1 MTFEQFK
8 NQLDKATTE
17 EVVKAT
23 YATFFNIKYNTS
35 HHHDLYTPQVFFEF
49 KADKNFHNLK
59 ALATILA
66 QSLYYIRRLKYI
78 DVEKAIPFF
87 ICLADKNE
95 ATISET
101 RKWSTYYTN
110 DNYDWERPASKPD
123 PKLIDHLVKEPET
136 GKLHIYSVTKKQ
148 EHEAFKKNLDNAL
161 NPQMILDFGDKKVIN
176 EENFEAVFDHWKNV
190 IGPYIVNGY
199 KPSFYFLANI
209 QRDKV
214 IIDKDNSR
222 VVFTFE
228 DKNSKTQK
236 VLMKDYDY
244 FWNVYDYV
252 ENAETISG
260 IHAKLDRL
268 TDDSQRRFEGEF
280 YTPLHFAQ
288 KSVHYWEEV
297 LGKKWFKSGKYRIW
311 DMAAGTG
318 NLEYHLPA
326 EAYKYLYMS
335 TLHGSEAD
343 HLKKVFPNATCF
355 QYDYLNDDVEYVFN
369 KGNLPFQPTWKLPEK
384 LRDELAD
391 PSITWIIHINPPFA
405 TAQDAKSDGGS
416 KKGVSKT
423 KVEIAMDK
431 LEAGHAKREL
441 FAQFMFRIV
450 HELPKKS
457 YLGMFSTLKYL
468 NAPDSV
474 EYRDKHFNFKFE
486 KGFLFHSKCFHGV
499 TGDFPIS
506 FMIWNLSRKSES
518 KSVEIDIANSEG
530 ATVGVKH
537 LQLINK
543 NDVLNN
549 WFSRPQNSKD
559 CILPALS
566 NGITVKDGNTDTRH
580 RARLDFLASICSKGN
595 DFQNAKY
602 VSILSSPSVSA
613 GAFTVIKENFE
624 KAMTLHAVRKI
635 PKPTWLNDRNQFLVP
650 HTNPS
655 KEFYSDCIVWSL
667 FSNSNQTTA
676 LKDVLY
682 LGNTY
687 QIKNNFFPFRIEEI
701 KYWDIKE
708 PDFRQQIVRDKNRF
722 VADWL
727 SKNNLSEDARHVI
740 EKARIVYELFY
751 SNLNK
756 MATHK
761 WKIQTWDV
769 GWYQIRRCLTEH
781 NLATDELKELTRASE
796 KLANKILPQIEEFG
810 FLDKDE
816 VYDEI

>member
-1 MTFEQFK
+1 M
-8 NQLDKATTE
+8 
-17 EVVKAT
+17 
-23 YATFFNIKYNTS
+23 
-35 HHHDLYTPQVFFEF
+35 
-49 KADKNFHNLK
+49 
-59 ALATILA
+59 
-66 QSLYYIRRLKYI
+66 KYI
-78 DVEKAIPFF
+78 EVEKAIPFF

-95 ATISET
+95 AAITET
-101 RKWSTYYTN
+101 RKWITYYTN
-110 DNYDWERPASKPD
+110 DAYDWERPPSKPD
-123 PKLIDHLVKEPET
+123 PMLVDHLVKEPET
-136 GKLHIYSVTKKQ
+136 SKLHVYAITKKM
-148 EHEAFKKNLDNAL
+148 EHEAFRKNLESAL

-176 EENFEAVFDHWKNV
+176 EENFEAVFEHWKSI

-244 FWNVYDYV
+244 FWSVYDYV
-252 ENAETISG
+252 EKAETING

-268 TDDSQRRFEGEF
+268 TDESQRRFEGEF
-280 YTPLHFAQ
+280 YTPLSFGKKAI
-288 KSVHYWEEV
+288 HYWNEV
-297 LGKKWFKSGKYRIW
+297 LEKNWYKSGKYRIW

-326 EAYKYLYMS
+326 ESYKYLYMS

-343 HLKKVFPNATCF
+343 HLKKVFPEATCF

-369 KGNLPFQPTWKLPEK
+369 KGVLPFTPNWKLPQK
-384 LRDELAD
+384 LRDELNN
-391 PSITWIIHINPPFA
+391 PNITWVIYINPLFA
-405 TAQDAKSDGGS
+405 TAQDAKSDGSS

-423 KVEIAMDK
+423 KVEIEMNKND
-431 LEAGHAKREL
+431 AGHAKREL

-450 HELPKKS
+450 KELPKKS

-474 EYRDKHFNFKFE
+474 EYRDKHFNYKLE

-506 FMIWNLSRKSES
+506 FLIWNLSKNGET
-518 KSVEIDIANSEG
+518 KSVEIDIANNEG
-530 ATVGVKH
+530 TSIGVKH
-537 LQLINK
+537 LQLIK
-543 NDVLNN
+543 KGDVLNN
-549 WFSRPQNSKD
+549 WFPRPQNSKNY
-559 CILPALS
+559 ILPALS
-566 NGITVKDGNTDTRH
+566 NGLNVKAGNTDTRH
-580 RARLDFLASICSKGN
+580 RARPDFLASICSKGN

-613 GAFTVIKENFE
+613 GAFTVIKESFE
-624 KAMTLHAVRKI
+624 KSITLHAVRKI
-635 PKPTWLNDRNQFLVP
+635 PKPTWLNDRNQFLTP
-650 HTNPS
+650 HTEPS
-655 KEFYSDCIVWSL
+655 QEFYNDCIVWSL
-667 FSNSNQTTA
+667 FSSSNQTTS
-676 LKDVLY
+676 LKNIQY

-687 QIKNNFFPFRIEEI
+687 QIKNNFYPFLLEEVRRWEI
-701 KYWDIKE
+701 RDSDIRLQLLH
-708 PDFRQQIVRDKNRF
+708 DQDRF

-727 SKNNLSEDARHVI
+727 SSKTLSEEANSVLQ
-740 EKARIVYELFY
+740 KAKTVYKLFY
-751 SNLNK
+751 ASLNQ
-756 MATHK
+756 MATNK
-761 WKIQTWDV
+761 WKIDTWDA
-769 GWYQIRRCLTEH
+769 GWYQIRRCLAEH
-781 NLATDELKELTRASE
+781 NLATEELKELSKENE
-796 KLANKILPQIEEFG
+796 KLANKILPKIEEFG